1 MIKTA
6 ALIVKNYKLILGTQ
20 LYGFWQGPV
29 YPNASTNKKDQ
40 KNPATVDCVSGCV
53 FDILKDP
60 TEQTD
65 LGKKPSLFPTLL
77 LVVRHFVLKPEQD
90 RLGTNIEGEL
100 TRKGM
105 LFYPQRRRCRAS
117 RQASWRA
124 TRS

>member
-65 LGKKPSLFPTLL
+65 LGKKTSSLFPTLL
-77 LVVRHFVLKPEQD
+77 LVVRHFVLKPEHAKTGSGQ
-90 RLGTNIEGEL
+90 T
-100 TRKGM
+100 
-105 LFYPQRRRCRAS
+105 
-117 RQASWRA
+117 
-124 TRS
+124 

>member
-65 LGKKPSLFPTLL
+65 LGKKTYLFPNYLL
-77 LVVRHFVLKPEQD
+77 LVVRRFVLKPEHAKTGSG
-90 RLGTNIEGEL
+90 RT
-100 TRKGM
+100 
-105 LFYPQRRRCRAS
+105 
-117 RQASWRA
+117 
-124 TRS
+124 